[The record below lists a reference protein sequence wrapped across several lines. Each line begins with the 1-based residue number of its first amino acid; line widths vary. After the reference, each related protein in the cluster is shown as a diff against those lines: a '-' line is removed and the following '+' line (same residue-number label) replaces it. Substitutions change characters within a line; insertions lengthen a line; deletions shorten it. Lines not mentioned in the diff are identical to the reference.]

1 MGCLPRLEPV
11 YSAVIALGLGS
22 TGAALSA
29 LNGGEFVTAVE
40 GLGGGANVLASAVW
54 LVVKLGV
61 LCTVVDLSALII
73 ICASTFD
80 CFVERLHVPHF
91 TTTSRF
97 LNSTQLAMWICFV
110 VQTVLSQ
117 LVLVALVACALLLY
131 VCDTDQSQQL
141 HAQKVI
147 DSLAAAPSALGYN
160 PYGPGPGLAQHHF
173 SDTPIVSVKAVLGGL
188 NINRFCQDAG
198 SEDSH
203 GAVLVYLG
211 SLLLA
216 AAQAAMAAAL
226 ASESERVAVH
236 ESAESVA
243 SAAKTYAVNPV
254 SQVAHRAE
262 ASATTLLEQAEG
274 AAYAAALSE
283 KRVRGHSSCPPG
295 PTRQYSVI
303 PEHHEQHG
311 IVEF

>member
-40 GLGGGANVLASAVW
+40 GLGGGATVLVSAVW

-80 CFVERLHVPHF
+80 CFVERLHVPHCM
-91 TTTSRF
+91 TTSRF

-131 VCDTDQSQQL
+131 VCDTEQSQQL

-147 DSLAAAPSALGYN
+147 DSLAAAPSAVGYN

-173 SDTPIVSVKAVLGGL
+173 SDTPIVSVKAVLSGL

-243 SAAKTYAVNPV
+243 SAAKTYTVNTA
-254 SQVAHRAE
+254 SHMAHRAE
-262 ASATTLLEQAEG
+262 ATATTLLEQAEG
-274 AAYAAALSE
+274 AAYTAAPLRE
-283 KRVRGHSSCPPG
+283 KLPVRGHSSCPPG
-295 PTRQYSVI
+295 QYYAV